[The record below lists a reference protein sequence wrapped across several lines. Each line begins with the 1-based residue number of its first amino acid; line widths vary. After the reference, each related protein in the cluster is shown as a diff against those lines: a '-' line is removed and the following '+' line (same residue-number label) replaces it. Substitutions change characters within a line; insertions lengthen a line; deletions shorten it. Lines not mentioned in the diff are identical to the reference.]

1 VGNNLSVSDMIG
13 NVSRS
18 ASSAALMSNSGTDS
32 DQGAQDNRVTDQDDR
47 KDQWIDK
54 GRRQDQGGGGGRLSA
69 SSSSSRSSFT
79 TTSRAP
85 NSYVPQS
92 LLPRSKSSSSSSKFQ
107 KRTKLAQDANL
118 LQPSNSSRGNFKVER
133 PASAAPAVDEA
144 PISSSSLVPASNRQ
158 AKRSMKRRPASSS
171 SKLVVL
177 LGKYGNKKGLRI
189 AGLQQATAASMN
201 PHPSS
206 NPSQMKNS
214 NDTRNSAAKQ
224 ETDILE
230 PAAEAERQYES
241 LNSKEA
247 VAVFQDEVAR
257 MMMMMKKNKKILKK
271 DSRSSNNDSSRSNK
285 EELTDAVQDFF
296 TGYMRLHSPIYLKM
310 LQDFF
315 TAVCLD
321 CYKRPLVASA
331 FKIHTSSKVQAQQQQ
346 QQPSPPSAA
355 ATGAPGPRHSS
366 SGASLESECACP
378 AARSVPKK
386 LHT

>member
-1 VGNNLSVSDMIG
+1 
-13 NVSRS
+13 
-18 ASSAALMSNSGTDS
+18 
-32 DQGAQDNRVTDQDDR
+32 
-47 KDQWIDK
+47 
-54 GRRQDQGGGGGRLSA
+54 
-69 SSSSSRSSFT
+69 
-79 TTSRAP
+79 
-85 NSYVPQS
+85 
-92 LLPRSKSSSSSSKFQ
+92 
-107 KRTKLAQDANL
+107 
-118 LQPSNSSRGNFKVER
+118 
-133 PASAAPAVDEA
+133 
-144 PISSSSLVPASNRQ
+144 
-158 AKRSMKRRPASSS
+158 
-171 SKLVVL
+171 
-177 LGKYGNKKGLRI
+177 
-189 AGLQQATAASMN
+189 
-201 PHPSS
+201 
-206 NPSQMKNS
+206 MKNS

-224 ETDILE
+224 EADILE

-257 MMMMMKKNKKILKK
+257 MMMMMKNKKILKE
-271 DSRSSNNDSSRSNK
+271 DSRSSNNNSSRSNK

-346 QQPSPPSAA
+346 QQQPSLPSA

-378 AARSVPKK
+378 AARSVPKN

>member
-1 VGNNLSVSDMIG
+1 MGNNLSVSDMIG

-18 ASSAALMSNSGTDS
+18 ASSAALMSNSGTVS
-32 DQGAQDNRVTDQDDR
+32 DQGAQDNWVTDQDDR

-54 GRRQDQGGGGGRLSA
+54 GRRQDHGGGGGRVSA
-69 SSSSSRSSFT
+69 SSSSSHSSFT
-79 TTSRAP
+79 TTSRVP

-92 LLPRSKSSSSSSKFQ
+92 LLPRSKSSSPSSKFQ

-118 LQPSNSSRGNFKVER
+118 LQPSNSSRGSFKVER

-144 PISSSSLVPASNRQ
+144 LISSSSLVPASNRQ

-201 PHPSS
+201 PHPNSS
-206 NPSQMKNS
+206 NPSQMQNS

-224 ETDILE
+224 EADILE

-257 MMMMMKKNKKILKK
+257 MMMMMKNKKILKK
-271 DSRSSNNDSSRSNK
+271 DSRSSNSSSSRSNK

-346 QQPSPPSAA
+346 QPSRPSAA

-366 SGASLESECACP
+366 SGASLESESACP
-378 AARSVPKK
+378 ATRSVPKK

>member
-1 VGNNLSVSDMIG
+1 MGNNLSVSDMIG

-18 ASSAALMSNSGTDS
+18 ASSAALMSDSGTVS
-32 DQGAQDNRVTDQDDR
+32 DQGAQDNWVTDQDDR

-54 GRRQDQGGGGGRLSA
+54 GRRQDHGGGGGRLSA

-79 TTSRAP
+79 TTSHVP

-118 LQPSNSSRGNFKVER
+118 LQPSNSSRGSFKVER

-144 PISSSSLVPASNRQ
+144 LISSSSLVPASNRK
-158 AKRSMKRRPASSS
+158 AKSSMKRRPASSS

-201 PHPSS
+201 PHPNSS

-224 ETDILE
+224 EADILE

-247 VAVFQDEVAR
+247 VAVFQDEV
-257 MMMMMKKNKKILKK
+257 MMMMVKNKKILKK
-271 DSRSSNNDSSRSNK
+271 DSRSSNNSSSRSNK

-346 QQPSPPSAA
+346 PSRPSTA